1 MAIKV
6 DGVSSTEGDHASDY
20 NNNKTPS
27 NHGSDKVDWT
37 ETMNSQSP

>member
-6 DGVSSTEGDHASDY
+6 DGISSTEGDHVSDY
-20 NNNKTPS
+20 NNKTPS